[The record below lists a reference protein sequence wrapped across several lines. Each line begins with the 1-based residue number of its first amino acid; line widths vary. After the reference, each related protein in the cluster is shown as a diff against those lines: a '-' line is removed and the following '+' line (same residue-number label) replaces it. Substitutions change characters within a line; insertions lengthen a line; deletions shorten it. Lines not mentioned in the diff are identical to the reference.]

1 MTSVTSTAKSGV
13 EDRILMTFFRISP
26 TSSKQF
32 LLRNEEKKTINQR
45 LRIFQYKIIKR
56 QDQEHLTHLLYIIS
70 KKKELTLNYLE
81 TYNFPKFSAD
91 KETHYA

>member
-56 QDQEHLTHLLYIIS
+56 QDQEHLICYIS
-70 KKKELTLNYLE
+70 LVKKRSL
-81 TYNFPKFSAD
+81 P
-91 KETHYA
+91 